1 MMHHTANCI
10 AVYHDYQCMH
20 DTYSIPQVLYKHL
33 QIFRVFLQQ
42 TDENIYAG
50 VQTSQDQHSD
60 KVVVKKK
67 NILIK

>member
-1 MMHHTANCI
+1 
-10 AVYHDYQCMH
+10 MH

-67 NILIK
+67 HSDKVK